1 MRTDRQPSC
10 SQLFNPSLVFPLQAR
25 EGKED
30 GRMLATDYVTDYV
43 TDCVLPPRHFGK
55 HDLTEW

>member
-1 MRTDRQPSC
+1 MLTDRQPYC

-25 EGKED
+25 EEKED
-30 GRMLATDYVTDYV
+30 GRMLVTNYVTDY
-43 TDCVLPPRHFGK
+43 VLPPRHFGK